1 MKKGPEQGRSMAHPH
16 PEPRIRVAVIGL
28 QPEDKHLIL

>member
-1 MKKGPEQGRSMAHPH
+1 MNEKNGPEQGRSMAHPH

-28 QPEDKHLIL
+28 